1 MTAFGCV
8 VLTQGRRPE
17 QLRAAVASLLAQ
29 EGVEVDVA
37 VVGNG
42 WAPAGL
48 PGGVHAVAL
57 PEDVGI
63 PGGRNAG
70 VGAVRGELLRRP
82 SVAQMRPR
90 PKPTAV
96 ASSLL
101 PRAFGSRNDRTRPQR
116 PRPGRVRR

>member
-17 QLRAAVASLLAQ
+17 QLRAAVESLLAQ

-63 PGGRNAG
+63 PAGRKRRGGRRA
-70 VGAVRGELLRRP
+70 RRASEATQRRADEAP
-82 SVAQMRPR
+82 AEADGRSV
-90 PKPTAV
+90 
-96 ASSLL
+96 
-101 PRAFGSRNDRTRPQR
+101 
-116 PRPGRVRR
+116 